1 MMKKI
6 EKKHLYLIAGGVG
19 VVVVLVVGLFAFRG
33 TPVPDPKTSDS
44 KQVGN
49 YLASDSF
56 GKLSNDQKMKFM
68 EQLRQRS
75 DFRGPPQGLSEAQQ
89 EKIRQ
94 NIGPIFQ
101 QRMEQEMEAFSKLS
115 KAEQN
120 VFLDKRIDQMEAFRK
135 KGGPGN
141 AAKGNSGP
149 PGPGGPPPFLGPGGP
164 PPRGGG
170 GPGGPPSRDMTRH
183 MLSNTSPKQ
192 RAMMTKFMDA
202 MRNRMKERG
211 IAEPPRP

>member
-6 EKKHLYLIAGGVG
+6 EKKHIYLVAGGAG
-19 VVVVLVVGLFAFRG
+19 VVVVLVLVVGVFASHE
-33 TPVPDPKTSDS
+33 TTAPNPKTSDT
-44 KQVGN
+44 KQVAN

-56 GKLSNDQKMKFM
+56 GKLSNDQKMKYM

-75 DFRGPPQGLSEAQQ
+75 DFRSPPQGLTEEQR
-89 EKIRQ
+89 EKIHQ

-101 QRMEQEMEAFSKLS
+101 QHMEKEMENFSKLS
-115 KAEQN
+115 KTEQN
-120 VFLDKRIDQMEAFRK
+120 AFLDKRIDQMEAFRK
-135 KGGPGN
+135 KGGPGT
-141 AAKGNSGP
+141 GGP
-149 PGPGGPPPFLGPGGP
+149 PPFFGPPGGPPP
-164 PPRGGG
+164 GGG
-170 GPGGPPSRDMTRH
+170 GRPHGPPSREMMRH

-192 RAMMTKFMDA
+192 RAIMTKFMDA